1 MGGLTILPVRTK
13 PDKKCQTAC
22 LRDDKS
28 NAFPH
33 ESFLSP
39 SSAKKPAIA
48 ATTTTTRK
56 R

>member
-1 MGGLTILPVRTK
+1 MGLTILPVRTK
-13 PDKKCQTAC
+13 PDKRCQATC

-39 SSAKKPAIA
+39 SAAKKSA
-48 ATTTTTRK
+48 ANAAANSNNK
-56 R
+56 KK

>member
-1 MGGLTILPVRTK
+1 MGLTILPVRTK
-13 PDKKCQTAC
+13 PDKRCQATC

-48 ATTTTTRK
+48 ATTTATTRK